1 MEYGNYIWDNCFEGD
16 KDRLEDFQL
25 SIARTVTGARK
36 GTSHDLIYNEL
47 NWPTLADRRK
57 GVKLKNFYKIINNET
72 PEFLRSLLPK
82 RIRDVRPQ
90 SRNPDNYYNVKARTE
105 TFRSSFIPSSVKLW
119 NSLDVCDRTL
129 TYVDCLMKKP
139 KPLLLYH
146 GSRKSS
152 VKHAQLRMKCSKL
165 NFDLFS
171 LHVIDS
177 PACPCGHIREDSNHY
192 LLQCLLY
199 FQARNKMLNDI
210 RQLCTFHI
218 SGNLLLYGAVELDYA
233 TNCKLFDAVHDYI
246 DETGRL

>member
-1 MEYGNYIWDNCFEGD
+1 MSTWALWVLNSSLENYLKCPQSPAG
-16 KDRLEDFQL
+16 
-25 SIARTVTGARK
+25 
-36 GTSHDLIYNEL
+36 L
-47 NWPTLADRRK
+47 N
-57 GVKLKNFYKIINNET
+57 NKINHKRPGLPEASNNST
-72 PEFLRSLLPK
+72 EFLRSLLPK
-82 RIRDVRPQ
+82 SIGDVRPQ

-152 VKHAQLRMKCSKL
+152 VKHTQLRMKCSKL

-177 PACPCGHIREDSNHY
+177 PACPCWHIREDSNHY
-192 LLQCLLY
+192 LLQCPLY
-199 FQARNKMLNDI
+199 FQARNKIILEQI
-210 RQLCTFHI
+210 HL
-218 SGNLLLYGAVELDYA
+218 SGEVS
-233 TNCKLFDAVHDYI
+233 
-246 DETGRL
+246 